1 MPIENVIKLSLKY
14 LSAPNKLWES
24 GRLDLQ
30 RLVLKLTFSGH
41 LRYRKGEG
49 IKLPELTL
57 PFNYFKHLGG
67 NMSALTPAFAGKC
80 EMVHLSRESSNY
92 LFEVLSEWNQVLETI
107 DDPVNDLEIDV
118 HREVG

>member
-1 MPIENVIKLSLKY
+1 MPPIENMG
-14 LSAPNKLWES
+14 ANES
-24 GRLDLQ
+24 
-30 RLVLKLTFSGH
+30 
-41 LRYRKGEG
+41 RKDR
-49 IKLPELTL
+49 K
-57 PFNYFKHLGG
+57 K
-67 NMSALTPAFAGKC
+67 K

>member
-1 MPIENVIKLSLKY
+1 MFEGKMKKS
-14 LSAPNKLWES
+14 
-24 GRLDLQ
+24 
-30 RLVLKLTFSGH
+30 FS
-41 LRYRKGEG
+41 
-49 IKLPELTL
+49 
-57 PFNYFKHLGG
+57 N
-67 NMSALTPAFAGKC
+67 FAHDC